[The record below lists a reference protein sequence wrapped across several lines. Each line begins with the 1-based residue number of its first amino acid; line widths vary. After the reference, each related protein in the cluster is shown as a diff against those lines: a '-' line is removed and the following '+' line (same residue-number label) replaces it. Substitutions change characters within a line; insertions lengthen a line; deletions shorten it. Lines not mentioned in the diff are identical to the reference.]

1 MCDGASEV
9 AVATMI
15 ISAASAAMTVDA
27 SQKNAD
33 YQNQMNERQRQQTLA
48 NAAANNT
55 EVNLEGQQTRAAA
68 AQKLEENNRAAA
80 IGIAKAK
87 AAGGATGVE
96 GNSVDALLGD
106 LSGVQTRYN
115 NSIQT
120 NYDSSVNALENQRLN
135 IYSNAASTIN
145 GLKTPLQPDYIT
157 AGLKVAQAGVTYQDA
172 INRQGTTTTT
182 TVRN

>member
-1 MCDGASEV
+1 MCGVAEASLAI
-9 AVATMI
+9 AVLST
-15 ISAASAAMTVDA
+15 AMTVDA
-27 SQKNAD
+27 SQKSAD
-33 YQNQMNERQRQQTLA
+33 YQDQMNERQRAQTLA

-55 EVNLEGQQTRAAA
+55 EVNLSGQQTRAAA
-68 AQKLEENNRAAA
+68 AQKIEENNRAAA
-80 IGIAKAK
+80 IGIGKAT
-87 AAGGATGVE
+87 AASGVTGVT

-120 NYDSSVNALENQRLN
+120 NYDSSVNALESQRLN
-135 IYSNAASTIN
+135 VYSNAASTIN
-145 GLKTPLQPDYIT
+145 GLKTPAQPDYIT
-157 AGLKVAQAGVTYQDA
+157 AGLKVAQAGVNYQDA